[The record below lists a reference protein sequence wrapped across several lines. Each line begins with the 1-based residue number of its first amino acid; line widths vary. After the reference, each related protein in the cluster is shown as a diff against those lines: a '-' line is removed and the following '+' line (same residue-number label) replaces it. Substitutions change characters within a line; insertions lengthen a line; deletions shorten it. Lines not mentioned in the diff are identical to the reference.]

1 MLFSPKKT
9 QEHICLFSSIQEE
22 LSRCWDS
29 SLPFHPSL
37 CFVPFCPPTSA
48 GELLRPRD
56 PPWMSLVQT
65 EPRKKPAPLPP
76 GNSKESSP
84 VAFEENEG
92 SVEGRK
98 AQVREDRPVLE
109 EPKPYNPF
117 EDEEEEEDEK
127 EVVIPQ
133 STQKQEQRE
142 GEGGLK
148 PTHPWYGITPTSSPK
163 TKKRPA
169 PRAPSASPLGEFL
182 QCVLKWGVKCL

>member
-1 MLFSPKKT
+1 M
-9 QEHICLFSSIQEE
+9 
-22 LSRCWDS
+22 
-29 SLPFHPSL
+29 
-37 CFVPFCPPTSA
+37 
-48 GELLRPRD
+48 LRPRD
-56 PPWMSLVQT
+56 PPWIALVQT

-84 VAFEENEG
+84 VALEENEG
-92 SVEGRK
+92 RGEGGK

-169 PRAPSASPLGEFL
+169 PRAPNASPLGEFL
-182 QCVLKWGVKCL
+182 QHVLKWGG